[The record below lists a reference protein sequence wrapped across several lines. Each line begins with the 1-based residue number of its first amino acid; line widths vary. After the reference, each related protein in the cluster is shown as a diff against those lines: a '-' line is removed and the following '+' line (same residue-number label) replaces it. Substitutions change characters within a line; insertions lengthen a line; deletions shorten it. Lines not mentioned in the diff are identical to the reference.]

1 MEIIT
6 SPDLTTDY
14 LLYHFLGKVYC
25 FVSPENKGNRGHW
38 SCFGS
43 HQALLAWDEE
53 AWGDRCFNPE
63 EKKEAKVSSPCWP
76 WGLYTVTHKESV
88 KEAPSAC
95 FKYLTVAHLKKK
107 AYSTVWCFQMTWM
120 GATSLLSVKMNIS
133 SLSLTHDKVTP
144 VWSRAGPTVFSSH
157 QLSEL
162 FGFNSH
168 VQTHLQWHMCT
179 ELREQSWDVRRL
191 RRHGC
196 VVYCNFHAQNMPPII
211 NYCKGGCCKTM
222 NELPFEQE
230 NIWKVV
236 WFN

>member
-1 MEIIT
+1 
-6 SPDLTTDY
+6 
-14 LLYHFLGKVYC
+14 
-25 FVSPENKGNRGHW
+25 
-38 SCFGS
+38 
-43 HQALLAWDEE
+43 
-53 AWGDRCFNPE
+53 
-63 EKKEAKVSSPCWP
+63 
-76 WGLYTVTHKESV
+76 
-88 KEAPSAC
+88 
-95 FKYLTVAHLKKK
+95 
-107 AYSTVWCFQMTWM
+107 MTWM

-144 VWSRAGPTVFSSH
+144 VWSRAGPTAFSSH
-157 QLSEL
+157 QLSGL

-211 NYCKGGCCKTM
+211 NYWRGGCCKTM

-236 WFN
+236 WFNYRYSIHVCKQPKVSQLGQRKSHTPVLLISSAGEWFWCGLGLGLGYRGLWGTNAKQMLFSIPYLIHCAFNIYLTKISYCKKTCKRRGAKMGRHLRMPHAVHPYSSRLCTHLNI